1 MRTVNPE
8 VMTRNLLQFCY
19 TCEDAHMCDCEEKC
33 IECWAEKG
41 MLTAEDNGVE
51 ETRALLQE
59 YYA

>member
-1 MRTVNPE
+1 MRNVNQE

-19 TCEDAHMCDCEEKC
+19 TCEDAHTCTDEEMC

-41 MLTAEDNGVE
+41 MLTTEENGAE